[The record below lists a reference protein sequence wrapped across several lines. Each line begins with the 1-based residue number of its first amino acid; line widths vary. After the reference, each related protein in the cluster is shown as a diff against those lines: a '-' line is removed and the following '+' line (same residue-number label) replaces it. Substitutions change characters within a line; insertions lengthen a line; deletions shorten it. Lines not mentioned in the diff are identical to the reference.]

1 MSIQLIVVLN
11 VVPGMERLEEVDTNI
26 KPKRD
31 YSIDLL
37 KSIAIIGVIVI
48 HTCSYNY
55 EIASLNWTSSVF
67 WGSVVRASVPIFFM
81 CSGALFLSPDQ
92 PFSIKKLFSK
102 SLPRIIVAMLV
113 WALFYKVFHLAVGG
127 SLTLAHLIQELKEV
141 LLFNQE
147 FHLYYLQILVL
158 VYLFLPISRVLTQN
172 SSKKELQYLL
182 LLWFAFGIIYPTVI
196 SFWPFNL
203 LSGIA
208 IQYKINMT
216 FAAIGYGILG
226 FYLKQYPLNNRKWY
240 WILSLGGF
248 LFIFLG
254 TYYMSAKNGLFYT
267 GFLEG
272 MSLGV
277 ALLAAGIFGL
287 GSSVTTLDNEL
298 FRKSIVFISKASFCI
313 FLSHVFFIYLL
324 PHTGL
329 STSILPTIISIP
341 LITLLIFTCSLLL
354 YPILAC
360 IPVVNKWLI

>member
-1 MSIQLIVVLN
+1 
-11 VVPGMERLEEVDTNI
+11 MERLGELDTNI
-26 KPKRD
+26 KSKRD

-55 EIASLNWTSSVF
+55 EIASLNWTGSVF

-81 CSGALFLSPDQ
+81 CSGASFLSSDQ
-92 PFSIKKLFSK
+92 PLSIKKLFGK

-113 WALFYKVFHLAVGG
+113 WALFYKVFHLAFGG
-127 SLTLAHLIQELKEV
+127 SLTLAHLIQGLKEV

-147 FHLYYLQILVL
+147 FHLYYLQILVM

-172 SSKKELQYLL
+172 ASQKELQYLL
-182 LLWFAFGIIYPTVI
+182 LLWFVFGIIYPTLI

-203 LSGIA
+203 MSGIA

-216 FAAIGYGILG
+216 YAAIGYSILG
-226 FYLKQYPLNNRKWY
+226 FYLKQYPINNIKWY
-240 WILSLGGF
+240 WVLSLGGF
-248 LFIFLG
+248 LFVFVG
-254 TYYMSAKNGLFYT
+254 TYYISANNGLLYT

-287 GSSVTTLDNEL
+287 GSSLTTPDNEL
-298 FRKSIVFISKASFCI
+298 LRKSIAFISKASFCI
-313 FLSHVFFIYLL
+313 FLTHMFFIYLL
-324 PHTGL
+324 RMNGL
-329 STSILPTIISIP
+329 SVSIWPTIISIP
-341 LITLLIFTCSLLL
+341 LITLLIFTYSLLL
-354 YPILAC
+354 YPILAR

>member
-1 MSIQLIVVLN
+1 MDN
-11 VVPGMERLEEVDTNI
+11 NI
-26 KPKRD
+26 KSKRD
-31 YSIDLL
+31 YSIDFL

-55 EIASLNWTSSVF
+55 EIASLNWSSSVF
-67 WGSVVRASVPIFFM
+67 LGSVVRASVPIFFM

-92 PFSIKKLFSK
+92 AFSTKKLFGK

-113 WALFYKVFHLAVGG
+113 WALFYKVFRLMVGG
-127 SLTLAHLIQELKEV
+127 SLTLAHLAQGLKDV

-147 FHLYYLQILVL
+147 FHLYYLQILVM

-172 SSKKELQYLL
+172 ASQKELKYLL

-208 IQYKINMT
+208 VQYKINMT
-216 FAAIGYGILG
+216 YAAIGYGILG
-226 FYLKQYPLNNRKWY
+226 FYLKQYPLNNKKWY
-240 WILSLGGF
+240 WVLSLSGF
-248 LFIFLG
+248 LFVFVG
-254 TYYMSAKNGLFYT
+254 TYYMSAQNGLLYT

-287 GSSVTTLDNEL
+287 GSSITTPENEFL
-298 FRKSIVFISKASFCI
+298 RKGMAFISKASFCI

-324 PHTGL
+324 RMNGL
-329 STSILPTIISIP
+329 SVNILPTIISIP

-354 YPILAC
+354 YPILTR
-360 IPVVNKWLI
+360 IPIVNKWLI